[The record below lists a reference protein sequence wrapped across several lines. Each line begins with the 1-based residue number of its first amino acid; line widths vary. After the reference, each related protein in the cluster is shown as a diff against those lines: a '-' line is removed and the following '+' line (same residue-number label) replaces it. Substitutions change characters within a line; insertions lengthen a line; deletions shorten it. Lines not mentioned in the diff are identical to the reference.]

1 MYFGGGKVE
10 ILVESLIK
18 HAPSEHVARSAPPRG
33 AGEGGGE
40 GFIFRN
46 VTYCYSFIILL
57 CGADMIC
64 PYFQLH
70 NS

>member
-33 AGEGGGE
+33 AGEGGE
-40 GFIFRN
+40 GRDSSSGMLHI
-46 VTYCYSFIILL
+46 VTALL
-57 CGADMIC
+57 FYYVVLI
-64 PYFQLH
+64 
-70 NS
+70 